1 MPILWR
7 SYGCHRP
14 KEYFRFWN
22 LWIFCNGKC
31 IWEMARSIMVIYLCI
46 AQARS
51 SSWNLGDQASDVD
64 RGSEMIP
71 TSLRCTSWRVQFSWS
86 LLRDSGRNLPNK
98 NMAKRQLKK
107 THHALQQMELHH
119 RGCFS
124 TYRHT
129 CMTSKIGADHIPS
142 CRSEPLQPTRATGG
156 LTQTPRLDVT

>member
-107 THHALQQMELHH
+107 HITLCSRWSYTTGDVSLPIDTHVWH
-119 RGCFS
+119 RRLGQIIYLLVDPSHFS
-124 TYRHT
+124 RREQLV
-129 CMTSKIGADHIPS
+129 G
-142 CRSEPLQPTRATGG
+142 
-156 LTQTPRLDVT
+156 